1 MKWIKTYGQLFE
13 STEPNIKEDIKDI
26 FLELEDEGFDVKVAT
41 GLTTLGA
48 YRSALPSS
56 LNHLDPKE
64 VTIKS
69 GSNIGIN
76 TFLLEDVYEYILTC
90 KSYLKEMGF
99 FIDEIKGWVKV
110 IKDGATILTG
120 PETNFILDDNIDLHE
135 SYPEEHKLFD
145 KPLMS
150 LTFTIRKEE

>member
-1 MKWIKTYGQLFE
+1 MKHIKTYKIFE

-26 FLELEDEGFDVKVAT
+26 FLELEDGGFDVDVST

-48 YRSALPSS
+48 YRSALPPS
-56 LNHLDPKE
+56 LNHLYPKE

-76 TFLLEDVYEYILTC
+76 TFLLEDIYEYILTC

-99 FIDEIKGWVKV
+99 FITDIKAWVKV

-120 PETNFILDDNIDLHE
+120 PETNIILDDNIALYE
-135 SYPEEHKLFD
+135 SDPEENKLFD
-145 KPLMS
+145 KPIIKLE
-150 LTFTIRKEE
+150 FKIRKEN

>member
-1 MKWIKTYGQLFE
+1 MKHLKTYKIFE

-26 FLELEDEGFDVKVAT
+26 FLELEDGGFDVKVESRYLRTFNTEEHT
-41 GLTTLGA
+41 G
-48 YRSALPSS
+48 Y
-56 LNHLDPKE
+56 NVK
-64 VTIKS
+64 IKIAS
-69 GSNIGIN
+69 IFVK

-99 FIDEIKGWVKV
+99 SITEIKGWAKV

-120 PETNFILDDNIDLHE
+120 PETNIILDDNIDLHE
-135 SYPEEHKLFD
+135 SDPEENKLFD

-150 LTFTIRKEE
+150 LTFIIRKD

>member
-1 MKWIKTYGQLFE
+1 MKWIKTYKIFE

-26 FLELEDEGFDVKVAT
+26 FLELEDGGFDVKVDT
-41 GLTTLGA
+41 RWVRTLNTEEHIG
-48 YRSALPSS
+48 YLI
-56 LNHLDPKE
+56 N
-64 VTIKS
+64 IKR
-69 GSNIGIN
+69 GSTFNGTYVAMN
-76 TFLLEDVYEYILTC
+76 TFLLEDIYEYILTC

-99 FIDEIKGWVKV
+99 FIDEIKGWAKV

-120 PETNFILDDNIDLHE
+120 PETNIILNDNIDLHE
-135 SYPEEHKLFD
+135 SDPEENKLFD